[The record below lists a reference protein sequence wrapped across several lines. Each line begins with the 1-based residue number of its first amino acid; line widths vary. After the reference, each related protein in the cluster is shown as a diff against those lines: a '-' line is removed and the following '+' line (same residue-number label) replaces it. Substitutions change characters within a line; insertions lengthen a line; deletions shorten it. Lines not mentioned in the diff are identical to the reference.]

1 MNYLLLI
8 ITLIL
13 GTSKNLIS
21 KGGGAPFSGREAL
34 LNINIITAVLALII
48 FGAGGVGFSAMSAG
62 LIIISAFFGVFI
74 MLSQMLYISALK
86 KEQVSVCSLIYSCGF
101 IIPTFFG
108 AFYYNETILIFDIIG
123 VIVMLAAVWLVSG
136 YEKGHKVSKYLIMAF
151 GAMFSAGMVGVC
163 QKVCIKTFG
172 SERIND
178 CLFVAFAFML
188 AISAVMKLLSKEKAA
203 KPQGITALLMLLFG
217 IAVVFQNKLNLFLS
231 GEFPSM
237 LFFPTVN
244 GGCIALTSVFAW
256 ILFRERLTKKQ
267 VAGVVLSLLAIILIS
282 I

>member
-34 LNINIITAVLALII
+34 LNINIITAIAALII
-48 FGAGGVGFSAMSAG
+48 FGAGGVDLSGAG
-62 LIIISAFFGVFI
+62 IAFIIITVLFGVFI

-108 AFYYNETILIFDIIG
+108 ALYYGEKILIFDIIG
-123 VIVMLAAVWLVSG
+123 VAIMIAAVYFVSG
-136 YEKGHKVSKYLIMAF
+136 FEKGHKVSKYLLMAF
-151 GAMFSAGMVGVC
+151 GAMLSSGLVGVS
-163 QKVCIKTFG
+163 QKICIKTYG
-172 SERIND
+172 SGSVNS
-178 CLFVAFAFML
+178 CLFVAFAVML
-188 AISAVMKLLSKEKAA
+188 AISIVLKLASKEKAPNMQR
-203 KPQGITALLMLLFG
+203 KTAVLMLLFAV
-217 IAVVFQNKLNLFLS
+217 AVVFQNKLNLFLS

-244 GGCIALTSVFAW
+244 GGCIALTSIFAW
-256 ILFRERLTKKQ
+256 ILFKEKLTKKQ
-267 VAGVVLSLLAIILIS
+267 VLGVVLSLVSIFLIS

>member
-34 LNINIITAVLALII
+34 LNINIITAVIALII
-48 FGAGGVGFSAMSAG
+48 FGAGGVGFSEMSIG
-62 LIIISAFFGVFI
+62 FIIISAFFGVFI

-86 KEQVSVCSLIYSCGF
+86 REQASVCSLIYSCGF

-108 AFYYNETILIFDIIG
+108 AFYYDEKILIFDIIG
-123 VIVMLAAVWLVSG
+123 VIIMLAAVYLVSG
-136 YEKGHKVSKYLIMAF
+136 FEKGHKVSKYLIMAF
-151 GAMFSAGMVGVC
+151 GAMFSAGMVGVF
-163 QKVCIKTFG
+163 QKVCIKTYG
-172 SERIND
+172 AGRVNS
-178 CLFVAFAFML
+178 CLFVAFAVML
-188 AISAVMKLLSKEKAA
+188 VISLVLKLTSRENASKLHRKT
-203 KPQGITALLMLLFG
+203 IVLMLLFAV
-217 IAVVFQNKLNLFLS
+217 AVVFQNKLNLFLS

-237 LFFPTVN
+237 LFFSTVN
-244 GGCIALTSVFAW
+244 GGCIALTSIFAW
-256 ILFRERLTKKQ
+256 IIFKEKLTKKQ
-267 VAGVVLSLLAIILIS
+267 VAGVVLSLISIFLIS

>member
-1 MNYLLLI
+1 MNYLLLA

-13 GTSKNLIS
+13 GTSKNIIS
-21 KGGGAPFSGREAL
+21 KGGGAPFSGRDAL

-48 FGAGGVGFSAMSAG
+48 FGAGGVGFSEMGVG

-108 AFYYNETILIFDIIG
+108 ALYYDEKILIFDIIG
-123 VIVMLAAVWLVSG
+123 VIVMLEAVWLVSG
-136 YEKGHKVSKYLIMAF
+136 YEKKQKVSKYLIMAF

-172 SERIND
+172 SGRVND

-188 AISAVMKLLSKEKAA
+188 VISVIIKLASKEKAA
-203 KPQGITALLMLLFG
+203 KPHGVTALLMLLFG
-217 IAVVFQNKLNLFLS
+217 VAVVFQNKLNLFLS

-244 GGCIALTSVFAW
+244 GGCIALTSIFAW
-256 ILFRERLTKKQ
+256 ILFKEKLTKKQ
-267 VAGVVLSLLAIILIS
+267 LLGVVLSLISIFLIS

>member
-1 MNYLLLI
+1 MNYILLI

-21 KGGGAPFSGREAL
+21 KGGGEPFSGKDAL
-34 LNINIITAVLALII
+34 LNINVITAALALII
-48 FGAGGVGFSAMSAG
+48 FGAGGIDLSDVSASF
-62 LIIISAFFGVFI
+62 LIITVLFGVFI

-108 AFYYNETILIFDIIG
+108 ALYYDEKILIFDIIG
-123 VIVMLAAVWLVSG
+123 VIIMLAAVYLVSG
-136 YEKGHKVSKYLIMAF
+136 YEKKHKVSKYLIMAF
-151 GAMFSAGMVGVC
+151 GAMFSAGMVGVF

-172 SERIND
+172 SGRVND
-178 CLFVAFAFML
+178 CLFVAFAAML
-188 AISAVMKLLSKEKAA
+188 VISAVMKILSKEKVAGPSVKIA
-203 KPQGITALLMLLFG
+203 SLMVLFG
-217 IAVVFQNKLNLFLS
+217 ICVVVQNKLNLFLS

-244 GGCIALTSVFAW
+244 GGCIAATAVFAW
-256 ILFRERLTKKQ
+256 IMFKEKLTQKQ
-267 VAGVVLSLLAIILIS
+267 VAGVVLSLISIFLIS